1 MKSVAPVLKGNVC
14 QKSCLLFLVIK
25 LTPVYFTSATLGLL
39 LSPLGYGNS
48 LNKKLVPC
56 VPHSIFNTTFLHSLR
71 EQIVE

>member
-1 MKSVAPVLKGNVC
+1 MKSVAPVLKGNVM
-14 QKSCLLFLVIK
+14 KKKVSAISCHK
-25 LTPVYFTSATLGLL
+25 ADASATLGLL

-56 VPHSIFNTTFLHSLR
+56 VPHLIFYVAFLHSLR